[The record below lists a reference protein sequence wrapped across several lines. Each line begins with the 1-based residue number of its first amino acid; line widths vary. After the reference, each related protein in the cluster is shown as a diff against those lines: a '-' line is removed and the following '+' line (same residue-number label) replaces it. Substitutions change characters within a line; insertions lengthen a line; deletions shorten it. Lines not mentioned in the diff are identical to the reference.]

1 MTHSA
6 TNGDH
11 NLDNIYM
18 VVPDNHPAGVG
29 AFDTIVLSSD
39 SGGII
44 TWPLSDGSRYVDP
57 DPEIATGYT
66 GKRLKVNI
74 DLSNVGGGAGNNT
87 YTGTATFS
95 YTYNGV
101 TTLQTLDYSIT
112 IAFM

>member
-1 MTHSA
+1 MEHDMN
-6 TNGDH
+6 NGDH
-11 NLDNIYM
+11 NLNNIYI

-44 TWPLSDGSRYVDP
+44 TWPLSDGTRYVDTQN
-57 DPEIATGYT
+57 ATGYT

-95 YTYNGV
+95 FTYNGV
-101 TTLQTLDYSIT
+101 TTLQSLNYS
-112 IAFM
+112 FDFDE